1 MVMVMIESV
10 DNLTDGGQE
19 YWRLLRPPGCASQI
33 KSGPIIEYIS
43 RTLRIVKGEKEPA
56 PAR

>member
-10 DNLTDGGQE
+10 DNLRDGGKE
-19 YWRLLRPPGCASQI
+19 NWRLLRPAGCTSQI

-43 RTLRIVKGEKEPA
+43 RTLRI
-56 PAR
+56 